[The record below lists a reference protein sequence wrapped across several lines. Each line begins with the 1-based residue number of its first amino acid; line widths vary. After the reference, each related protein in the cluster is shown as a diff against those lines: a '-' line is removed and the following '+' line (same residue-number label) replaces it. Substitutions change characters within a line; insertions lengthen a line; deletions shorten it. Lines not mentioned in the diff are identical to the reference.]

1 MKRRS
6 RRGAALKRRR
16 LDHASS
22 RSLLRPRVQRNLNR
36 WHREAESHC
45 ETLSAYCPDRGSQHR
60 LARLVQ
66 RLSSRNP
73 GAVESALAELELAIL
88 LVRAGFHVSLLPECH
103 AKTADLEC
111 SLGRER
117 FVVEVTA
124 MLESHAGEMPRCR
137 AVPEEDDPQM
147 LASRVVARINQK
159 AKQLVDYRA
168 PVLLAINLPPD
179 RRHDRPPRRLR
190 IPGEEIDLKRMAG
203 MISLRLPGCPHIT
216 AVLLSFWDIE
226 PARDRSG
233 LRLANVTLIERPP
246 SQHAYPRIRL
256 LVLNPAADFAFQG
269 DCLEVLKGLL

>member
-22 RSLLRPRVQRNLNR
+22 RNLLRPRVQRSLNR
-36 WHREAESHC
+36 WHREAESHSK
-45 ETLSAYCPDRGSQHR
+45 TLSAFCPDRGSQHR

-66 RLSSRNP
+66 RLSSHNP
-73 GAVESALAELELAIL
+73 GAVESALAELELATS
-88 LVRAGFHVSLLPECH
+88 LVRAGFHISFLPECH

-124 MLESHAGEMPRCR
+124 MLESHAG
-137 AVPEEDDPQM
+137 AGGLGGWPEEEEAQA
-147 LASRVVARINQK
+147 LATRVMARIHQK
-159 AKQLVDYRA
+159 AKQLLDYRA

-179 RRHDRPPRRLR
+179 RHSGRLPKLVRRR
-190 IPGEEIDLKRMAG
+190 SEEAVDLKRMAG
-203 MISLRLPGCPHIT
+203 TISLGLARCRHIT
-216 AVLLSFWDIE
+216 AVLLSLWDKE

-233 LRLANVTLIERPP
+233 LRLANVTIIER
-246 SQHAYPRIRL
+246 SSTQHACPRIRL
-256 LVLNPAADFAFQG
+256 LVFNPTADFPFQDG
-269 DCLEVLKGLL
+269 AVEALKGLL